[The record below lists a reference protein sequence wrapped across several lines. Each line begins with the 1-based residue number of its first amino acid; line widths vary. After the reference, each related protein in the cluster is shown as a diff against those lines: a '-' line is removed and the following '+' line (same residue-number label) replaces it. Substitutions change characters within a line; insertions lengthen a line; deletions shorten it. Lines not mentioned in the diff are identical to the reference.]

1 MALRKLIYIN
11 SIIFPNRK
19 KFYSMENLYP
29 DIQRKHGRKDL
40 PGNFMEERASVSKFC
55 EDYGFTS
62 FFNHFPQGLDT
73 LPGEDGIN
81 ISGGQQQL
89 IALARALYRSPSLLL
104 LDEPTSAM
112 DTKTERFVIDLL
124 QRENSRSA
132 ILMVTHRIHLAH
144 ISHRIYLLENGTSH
158 RLSSGY

>member
-1 MALRKLIYIN
+1 
-11 SIIFPNRK
+11 
-19 KFYSMENLYP
+19 MENLYP

-73 LPGEDGIN
+73 LSGEDRIN

-89 IALARALYRSPSLLL
+89 IALSTGW
-104 LDEPTSAM
+104 E
-112 DTKTERFVIDLL
+112 TE
-124 QRENSRSA
+124 
-132 ILMVTHRIHLAH
+132 HRTGFLPGIKPKQFRTL
-144 ISHRIYLLENGTSH
+144 
-158 RLSSGY
+158 RLVLP